1 MGVSITTKSLFTGV
15 SVLFNEAKLEQH
27 MLHFKLW
34 KRLLSRNISVR
45 TVLQHTLL
53 SLSPRLTRIVTK
65 RYSLI
70 GLQHPSSSS
79 IHKQA
84 SVHARLF
91 ILQLQLRL
99 QLDVVQRHVSSL
111 MPDGTGGLVIRT
123 EINLSLSNFHSFPSG
138 EGTFL
143 SDTRALLQTKA
154 WKFARSIWWQRHTD
168 VKEGPHS
175 SDSSW

>member
-1 MGVSITTKSLFTGV
+1 MYFLTKQNSSNTCFTSSCENV
-15 SVLFNEAKLEQH
+15 Y
-27 MLHFKLW
+27 
-34 KRLLSRNISVR
+34 SRGIYQYAQFPV
-45 TVLQHTLL
+45 QHTLL

-154 WKFARSIWWQRHTD
+154 
-168 VKEGPHS
+168 
-175 SDSSW
+175 

>member
-34 KRLLSRNISVR
+34 KRLLSMRNISVR
-45 TVLQHTLL
+45 TVLQH
-53 SLSPRLTRIVTK
+53 LTRIVTK
-65 RYSLI
+65 RYSFT
-70 GLQHPSSSS
+70 GLQHPSSSA